1 MKEIILLKSGEIA
14 LKGLN
19 RHTFEDVMMANMRRR
34 IADLGT
40 FKIKKSQ
47 STIYVTPES
56 DDADMSAVLGR
67 LQTVFGV
74 SALTI
79 AAVVKKDF
87 DDIAEN
93 AVIYLKENLQRARTF
108 KVNAKRSD
116 KSFPMNSPEI
126 CCELGGILLDAYPH
140 LIVDVINPDV
150 TVTVEIRETAA
161 YIHVDQLAGAGGIPV
176 GTGGRAALLLSGGID
191 SPVAGYMMAK
201 RGLELVAVHFASP
214 PYTSDRA
221 RQKVIS
227 LGEKMLPYTGKI
239 RLFVVPFTELQE
251 LIRDRC
257 PEEYFTLL
265 MRRCMMRIAEAIA
278 LREDCGGLI
287 TGESMGQVASQTL
300 QALGCTD
307 IVTTLPILRP
317 LIGMDKEEIVRI
329 ARKIDT
335 FETSILPYEDC
346 CTVFTP
352 KHPKTK
358 PTMRAVAA
366 IEAEMTIPEEM
377 LDAAV
382 ANAELTVLS
391 PNYGGK
397 NAVVK

>member
-1 MKEIILLKSGEIA
+1 MKEIILLKSGEIV

-19 RHTFEDVMMANMRRR
+19 RHVFEDMMIKNMRRR
-34 IADLGT
+34 IADLGS

-47 STIYVTPES
+47 STIYVIPES
-56 DDADMSAVLGR
+56 DDIDMSLTLAR
-67 LQTVFGV
+67 LQTVFGI

-79 AAVVKKDF
+79 AAVVNKDF
-87 DDIAEN
+87 EDISEN
-93 AVIYLKENLQRARTF
+93 AVIYLKENLDRARTF

-116 KSFPMNSPEI
+116 KNFPMNSPEI

-140 LIVDVINPDV
+140 LRVDVNHPDV
-150 TVTVEIRETAA
+150 TVTVEVRETAA
-161 YIHVDQLAGAGGIPV
+161 YIHVDQLPGAGGIPV
-176 GTGGRAALLLSGGID
+176 GSGGRAALLLSGGID

-214 PYTSDRA
+214 PYTSERA
-221 RQKVIS
+221 RQKVVT
-227 LGEKMLPYTGKI
+227 LGEHMLPYTGKI

-257 PEEYFTLL
+257 PEDCFTLL

-307 IVTTLPILRP
+307 TVTTLPVLRP

-329 ARKIDT
+329 ARRIDT

-358 PTMRAVAA
+358 PRMEVIAA
-366 IEAEMTIPEEM
+366 IEREMAIPQELLDSAAE
-377 LDAAV
+377 
-382 ANAELTVLS
+382 NAELCVLS
-391 PNYGGK
+391 ARYGEQK
-397 NAVVK
+397 HNVE